1 MKIYKVKSQE
11 DIFTISNTTLNNL
24 DNVINILSQNN
35 LNLNSD
41 LEQIATENI
50 IIDETLATSTSSILN
65 LQSFINSSLIKTKS
79 YSNQS
84 IYDLCLQTTGSLD
97 YIINMLIYNNI
108 ENLDN
113 DNLNLQSIIFD
124 YNNIKNYDTYKIL
137 KTRNI
142 MYATL
147 QTEISSSKY
156 SYLKLSDGYVLLFD
170 GGKIIIN

>member
-124 YNNIKNYDTYKIL
+124 YNNI
-137 KTRNI
+137 
-142 MYATL
+142 
-147 QTEISSSKY
+147 
-156 SYLKLSDGYVLLFD
+156 
-170 GGKIIIN
+170 